1 MAAHAIEKGGS
12 VTDRVA
18 SAIAD
23 AIVEHRLA
31 PGTKLVEQNLAT
43 MFGVSRT
50 IVRQALIRLER
61 EHLVRLEPAK
71 GASVAMPS
79 VDETRQVFATRRYL
93 EIPMIRD
100 FAARAS
106 KSDVDKL
113 REHLRREQGAIQQ
126 PDVRGRT
133 RLLADF
139 HVKIAMIMGNDVLAG
154 VLAQLVSRTS
164 LAAMLYQTRLSAEHS
179 SDEHVELLDAIEKMD
194 PAGAVRVMERHLE
207 NVEASL
213 QLNSAYADMRLAL
226 VGQVTP

>member
-1 MAAHAIEKGGS
+1 MTAPAIESGGS
-12 VTDRVA
+12 VTDRVEA
-18 SAIAD
+18 AIAD

>member
-1 MAAHAIEKGGS
+1 MAAHAIEEGGS